1 MANIAFSRKPSNFND
16 YLAKLEDLMRKNRGS
31 ALNQGFDVAPNAQLL
46 PGRVANASGLGNQ
59 QYDQGL
65 QFDRYSP
72 ESVAFSAPNVGSS
85 AGSPPTPQPDQ
96 GQVMGEQTS
105 QGLSAQDFFNQV
117 GQAIYSP
124 EQNYVPSGTKNYSGI
139 GTAEKN
145 QVFPMASMPDG
156 NILWSDGYVRAPQPS
171 YLGSGVSALSQG
183 LFGRN
188 QAVTQ
193 PYGNYNPIE
202 PSPGNINY
210 GTDFRVK
217 DLQDKTVRNLFNQAL
232 RVVEVYGNAQ
242 PGSGGVGNMENR
254 GYGNSV
260 LLALEDGS
268 MIRVSHFDNLAP
280 LRVGDTIQPGQEI
293 GVAGATGNVT
303 GAHSDVEVYSPEGKI
318 VSPDQFTAQI
328 RQDSTENKP
337 LYQHNAGI
345 DQQNQ
350 VTQSQPEQNQP
361 SQLEQG
367 MKLFMDDAK
376 SYAQKYKSNTAS
388 AINQANPT
396 GQFDLG
402 ITESLQNKPEE
413 ARQAQANTLQNIG
426 TAIGA
431 PELQTSELS
440 NQQKTNPFRQLFGN
454 LADVAS
460 TPLKKLGLPD
470 LGISEA
476 IAGGRTVNTDRRLA
490 PGAMASEG
498 QTMSRPPSPQDYA
511 GVLGDN
517 LKSVGDAVTQP
528 IQQAG
533 QSVIDTT
540 KGLVQK
546 AKDAF
551 GKVTAPGI
559 GQVPSPMQ
567 QSPDSI
573 QVGQTSGDQ
582 SITASLPQKGGD
594 NRDPFFKYGGAT
606 DFASYLKPNAEQIQ
620 GGALSTNLFNNDFYG
635 NSEAVGS
642 VFGKTS
648 QAGEATNLY
657 KQNLQSKIKP
667 GFDQPYKEEI
677 VNENGV
683 TYKVLT
689 PIKEY
694 FENQFYKDKLANT
707 PEKLTADFSYGDY
720 EVPPVADQQNKGEIQ
735 TIPGDNPVFKS
746 GAASMFNEAGDKTAQ
761 FVKGIGNKISDV
773 YKANPFSKVV
783 SLPEQ
788 LKQAISSVAKPNF
801 NVPQQTRQVISVN
814 GSNGDNGSNNQ
825 SSGGSQPSQQQPSHN
840 QPAAISRVANY
851 ATGNIAKQISQ
862 PRPQPKPVYQPY
874 QKLLDMMR
882 SIR

>member
-1 MANIAFSRKPSNFND
+1 MANIAFSRKPSNFNE

-46 PGRVANASGLGNQ
+46 PGKVANASGLGNQ

-65 QFDRYSP
+65 QFDKYSP
-72 ESVAFSAPNVGSS
+72 DSIQFSAPNVGSS
-85 AGSPPTPQPDQ
+85 AGAPATPQPEQ
-96 GQVMGEQTS
+96 GQVQGEQTS
-105 QGLSAQDFFNQV
+105 QGVSAQDFFNQV

-145 QVFPMASMPDG
+145 QVYPMASMPDG

-171 YLGSGVSALSQG
+171 YLDSGTSALSQG

-202 PSPGNINY
+202 PSPGNRNI
-210 GTDFRVK
+210 GTDFRVR

-280 LRVGDTIQPGQEI
+280 LKVGDTIQPGQEI

-303 GAHSDVEVYSPEGKI
+303 GAHSDVEVYNSQGQI
-318 VSPDQFTAQI
+318 VSPDEFTAQI
-328 RQDSTENKP
+328 RQSSTENKP
-337 LYQHNAGI
+337 LYQHNGMVGG
-345 DQQNQ
+345 D
-350 VTQSQPEQNQP
+350 TQESTSAQTTGQP
-361 SQLEQG
+361 SQLSQG
-367 MKLFMDDAK
+367 IKLAMDDAR
-376 SYAQKYKSNTAS
+376 SYAQKYK
-388 AINQANPT
+388 ANPVQETAKLAGGAVRAVAQPALSGIEALGTAT
-396 GQFDLG
+396 GADEFG
-402 ITESLQNKPEE
+402 VGEGVFTPEAKEARAESL
-413 ARQAQANTLQNIG
+413 RQSPQ
-426 TAIGA
+426 
-431 PELQTSELS
+431 SY
-440 NQQKTNPFRQLFGN
+440 NPYRQLLGN
-454 LADVAS
+454 VTERIGD
-460 TPLKKLGLPD
+460 TLGVPE
-470 LGISEA
+470 GIMSEA
-476 IAGGRTVNTDRRLA
+476 IAGGQTKRTNVA
-490 PGAMASEG
+490 SASEIGVNKSQEVPGIRQNIADIG
-498 QTMSRPPSPQDYA
+498 QDLSQRAQPAVDMV
-511 GVLGDN
+511 GN
-517 LKSVGDAVTQP
+517 LVD
-528 IQQAG
+528 
-533 QSVIDTT
+533 
-540 KGLVQK
+540 K

-551 GKVTAPGI
+551 GKITAPGI

-582 SITASLPQKGGD
+582 SISASLPQKGGD

-635 NSEAVGS
+635 NPEAVGS

-657 KQNLQSKIKP
+657 KQNLESQIKP
-667 GFDQPYKEEI
+667 GYDQPYKEEI
-677 VNENGV
+677 VEENGT

-689 PIKEY
+689 PIAEY
-694 FENQFYKDKLANT
+694 FQNQFYKDKIANT
-707 PEKLTADFSYGDY
+707 PEKLTADFSYNDY
-720 EVPPVADQQNKGEIQ
+720 EVPPVAEQQNKGEIQ
-735 TIPGDNPVFKS
+735 TVPGENPFFKS

-783 SLPEQ
+783 SLPEK
-788 LKQAISSVAKPNF
+788 LKASIGSVSKPNF
-801 NVPQQTRQVISVN
+801 NIPQQSRQIISVN
-814 GSNGDNGSNNQ
+814 GSNGG
-825 SSGGSQPSQQQPSHN
+825 SSGGSNQSNNQPQQSQPSHN

-851 ATGNIAKQISQ
+851 ATGNIGKQLSQ
-862 PRPQPKPVYQPY
+862 PKAQPAPVYKPY
-874 QKLLDMMR
+874 ATLQDLMR
-882 SIR
+882 RVK